1 MCCVGA
7 CRTGARA
14 LMGGIRPMPG
24 TSAGFVGESPAS
36 SKSSTASVC
45 PSSSPQMARWS
56 ALYPSGPTAVGSAPG
71 CASSMRRHLAHPP
84 KADASNGVKPPLL
97 RSDVSAPRE
106 SRKCATFILW
116 LSTAWNRGV
125 YCAASANRSNAV
137 RQCAR
142 MVHTV
147 RAGSRRTHPPC
158 GHACSAVAE
167 HRWGH
172 ARTACGPRILID
184 MPDASTLCEWKM
196 VRERGGRIGV
206 VPSQPPL

>member
-7 CRTGARA
+7 CRMGARA

-84 KADASNGVKPPLL
+84 KAEASNGVKPPPCCGVTCQPRARVGSVQHSSCGSARLGIEACTAL
-97 RSDVSAPRE
+97 PPRIEVTRSV
-106 SRKCATFILW
+106 
-116 LSTAWNRGV
+116 RGTSGGA
-125 YCAASANRSNAV
+125 YGPHGARRIAQDASALRPCLQ
-137 RQCAR
+137 RCG
-142 MVHTV
+142 
-147 RAGSRRTHPPC
+147 RA
-158 GHACSAVAE
+158 
-167 HRWGH
+167 
-172 ARTACGPRILID
+172 
-184 MPDASTLCEWKM
+184 
-196 VRERGGRIGV
+196 
-206 VPSQPPL
+206 

>member
-7 CRTGARA
+7 CRMGARA

-84 KADASNGVKPPLL
+84 KAEASNGVKPPLL

-137 RQCAR
+137 RQGAP

-147 RAGSRRTHPPC
+147 RAGRIRLAAMLAALWQSIGGGMHEPP
-158 GHACSAVAE
+158 AV
-167 HRWGH
+167 HGY
-172 ARTACGPRILID
+172 
-184 MPDASTLCEWKM
+184 
-196 VRERGGRIGV
+196 
-206 VPSQPPL
+206 